1 MATLISEASIQTD
14 PIVMTDMKVEANQ
27 RNASTID
34 ISADIHSV
42 SDPRIKSKIE
52 QLKVTDSV
60 FGPLQFGDISI
71 TRVSLDALGA
81 TIDGHPLNGQNTFF
95 RIPKRSFI
103 NSLQFNA
110 SDIEQ
115 HIKLS
120 KGGDNYLL
128 PTLLFE
134 MASRRPLTAP
144 HMIRESLEADTAAAN
159 YRNKLVKLL
168 SSAQRLDLR
177 HAYLPKNNPRW
188 VAMAM
193 SYSTLGSSVGIQGF
207 GIFMGLRGVVDAIKA
222 NNSAEIAINSVGIA
236 SELGS
241 IAVDVAVSKIATE
254 MLTAGQHAFKDFA
267 KTRFALRL
275 GRSGGLIGGAL
286 TLPFDIFTAVRSFS
300 AAKNVTGKEAM
311 DHYVSAGLSI
321 TSAAMTV
328 ILGTAAMAGFSF
340 AGPVGLAA
348 GAILAIGS
356 QVYGAVRV
364 VDDIDDYIELTLDE
378 RWRTGW
384 FSFCMADI
392 DQDVQDRYS
401 QAKTRLQ
408 HSTQLRETA
417 KRLLAGA
424 LKETIEAIVH
434 GSFEVH
440 MKPTQVW
447 TRNWWTKQASWK
459 TVNIPQVVGG
469 DDTIDARNGVTKDTP
484 GAVLG
489 AAAENKGVLWLI
501 GDGRDSIRGVE
512 KKPNTFHYR
521 SGRKELTGGEQDDRF
536 VFESAGD
543 SLKQGTRIS
552 GFSTLKAGAGNDTL
566 VLGGI
571 YSGKDRAGYDVD
583 LLAQTLQT
591 ITTDPA
597 VDDGKKHTFHS
608 FLEGF
613 ENVETVR
620 GADSVVTGTQASNI
634 IISRGQDTINAGP
647 GNDQIHLWHTGAVA
661 AGEAGIDEYLIAH
674 EAGQT
679 VVNEDGEQE
688 SIVVLKWPMMLIESW
703 GITNNSL
710 VITSAFDFHD
720 NRKNVVIF
728 RDIYQPDE
736 QAARLLNNKLTII
749 TKDGFFLK
757 PELPEKIATDKNL
770 DIKAVI
776 IKQGHPVKPT
786 ILYTPDCWI
795 MHQNDARYYLPRS
808 THDKVFYSVERAD
821 AVTTLYLDYASTELT
836 KVEAHFLA
844 RQSDKDHDLMAG
856 CDLTYHLGEKTI
868 TLKYFAGARG
878 GSDPKN
884 MTKILRTMAM
894 RTHHK
899 YVLIFNDAVALNAGL
914 TPETDVAPADSHY
927 EVHSFKRWTTQMKL
941 PLKLRTGHYPY
952 DLPTNEAYK
961 LSAKNGCAMLTSY
974 SGQTAME
981 SLEGEGS
988 TYLVHLVANMTIKL
1002 STPGAL
1008 ADAKVRLPYS
1018 STWELDATALGK
1030 VEIKLENNQLHVGT
1044 CIVHLPHYESED
1056 LIDQI
1061 RVITEK
1067 GVVHTVDLSFDRVY
1081 LDGLDA
1087 RFFDEPDS
1095 TKALPEVFAPMAN
1108 KDIKV
1113 RNIALADNRP
1123 GALNYSFAAHG
1134 WILRSDK
1141 SRIEFADL
1149 QVINRCS
1156 HQDPRIFTPPPLIN
1170 VPPA

>member
-1 MATLISEASIQTD
+1 MATLISDAPIQTD
-14 PIVMTDMKVEANQ
+14 PIIITDMKFEANE
-27 RNASTID
+27 RNAFTID
-34 ISADIHSV
+34 IKADPPSA
-42 SDPRIKSKIE
+42 SDPQLKSKIE
-52 QLKVTDSV
+52 QLKINDSV
-60 FGPLQFGDISI
+60 FGPLEIGEISI
-71 TRVSLDALGA
+71 TRVSLHALGA

-95 RIPKRSFI
+95 RVPKRSFI
-103 NSLQFNA
+103 NSLQFSA

-120 KGGDNYLL
+120 DGGDNYLL

-134 MASRRPLTAP
+134 IASRRPLTAP
-144 HMIRESLEADTAAAN
+144 HMIRDNLEVDTAGTN

-168 SSAQRLDLR
+168 GSAQKLDLR
-177 HAYLPKNNPRW
+177 HAHLPKNNPRW
-188 VAMAM
+188 VAMAK

-222 NNSAEIAINSVGIA
+222 NNRAEVAINSAGIA

-254 MLTAGQHAFKDFA
+254 MLTAGQHAFRDFA

-286 TLPFDIFTAVRSFS
+286 TLPFDIFTAVRSFN

-328 ILGTAAMAGFSF
+328 ILGAAAMAGFSF

-364 VDDIDDYIELTLDE
+364 VDDINDYIELTLDE

-384 FSFCMADI
+384 FSFCMMDI
-392 DQDVQDRYS
+392 DQGVQDRYS

-424 LKETIEAIVH
+424 LKETIEAVVH

-447 TRNWWTKQASWK
+447 TRNWWTKQDSWK
-459 TVNIPQVVGG
+459 TVNIPEIVGG
-469 DDTIDARNGVTKDTP
+469 DDTIDARNGVTRDTP

-489 AAAENKGVLWLI
+489 TAAENKGVLWLL
-501 GDGRDSIRGVE
+501 GDGRDSIKGVE

-521 SGRKELTGGEQDDRF
+521 SGKKELTGGEQDDRF
-536 VFESAGD
+536 VFEGAGD
-543 SLKQGTRIS
+543 SLKQGPRNLE
-552 GFSTLKAGAGNDTL
+552 FSTLKAGAGNDTF
-566 VLGGI
+566 VLGGSH
-571 YSGKDRAGYDVD
+571 YGAAKAGYDAD

-591 ITTDPA
+591 ITADPA
-597 VDDGKKHTFHS
+597 ADDGIKHTFHS

-613 ENVETVR
+613 ENVETVS

-634 IISRGQDTINAGP
+634 IISRGRDTINAGP
-647 GNDQIHLWHTGAVA
+647 GSDQIHLWHTGAIA
-661 AGEAGIDEYLIAH
+661 AGEAGIDEYFIAH
-674 EAGQT
+674 EAGHT
-679 VVNEDGEQE
+679 VINEDGEQE
-688 SIVVLKWPMMLIESW
+688 SIIVLKWPMALIESW
-703 GITNNSL
+703 SITNHSL
-710 VITSAFDFHD
+710 VITSGFDFHD
-720 NRKNVVIF
+720 SRKNMVIF
-728 RDIYQPDE
+728 RDIYKPDE
-736 QAARLLNNKLTII
+736 QKAQLLNNKLTIM
-749 TKDGFFLK
+749 TKDGFILK
-757 PELPEKIATDKNL
+757 PELPERIENDTNL
-770 DIKAVI
+770 DIEAVI
-776 IKQGHPVKPT
+776 VKQGHPVKPT

-808 THDKVFYSVERAD
+808 TQNTLFYSVERAD

-844 RQSDKDHDLMAG
+844 RESDKDHDLMAG
-856 CDLTYHLGEKTI
+856 CDLTYHLGEKSI

-878 GSDPKN
+878 GSDPRN
-884 MTKILRTMAM
+884 MIKILRTMCI

-899 YVLIFNDAVALNAGL
+899 YVLIFNDGVALNAGL
-914 TPETDVAPADSHY
+914 TPETAVAPADSHY
-927 EVHSFKRWTTQMKL
+927 EVYSFKRWTTPIEL

-961 LSAKNGCAMLTSY
+961 LSAKNGCAMLASY
-974 SGQTAME
+974 AGQTAME

-988 TYLVHLVANMTIKL
+988 TYLIHLVANMTIKL

-1030 VEIKLENNQLHVGT
+1030 VDIKLENNQLHVGT
-1044 CIVHLPHYESED
+1044 CIVHLPQYESED
-1056 LIDQI
+1056 LIDQV

-1113 RNIALADNRP
+1113 RNIVLADNGP
-1123 GALNYSFAAHG
+1123 GTLNYSFAAHG

-1141 SRIEFADL
+1141 SRIGFSDL
-1149 QVINRCS
+1149 RVVNRCS